1 MACGVQINKNIII
14 FVIFH
19 QFLQK
24 LPVDRISTEIGTDVG
39 IADIITCDHFLD
51 RLRYVDSIGGG
62 SNLPFSTD
70 KSSRR
75 QHSP

>member
-24 LPVDRISTEIGTDVG
+24 LPVDRICTEIGTDLG
-39 IADIITCDHFLD
+39 IADIFDIWNAVL
-51 RLRYVDSIGGG
+51 
-62 SNLPFSTD
+62 
-70 KSSRR
+70 
-75 QHSP
+75 